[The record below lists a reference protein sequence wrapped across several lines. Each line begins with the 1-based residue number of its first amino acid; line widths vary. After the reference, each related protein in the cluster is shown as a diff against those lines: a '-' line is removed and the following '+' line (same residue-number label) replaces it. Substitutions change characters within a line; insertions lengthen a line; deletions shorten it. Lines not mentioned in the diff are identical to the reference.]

1 MPHPPKRT
9 GAYAHLGLSFTLG
22 VLLKRMLAPLVLVL
36 TVTGCAAQPAAQT
49 EPSSTT
55 AAPTTEAPK
64 ILKPGAY
71 TFENATGTKGTL
83 QIPGQPDAEIE
94 QLRTLSPGAPAVT
107 YLTFH
112 VDNRAGTVGAN
123 MYGVSIFTP
132 AGEELQYKN
141 ADAYI
146 DAIRPSD
153 APASVYN
160 QFIAAGN
167 KHMSMAK
174 PKAVKDF
181 VLTGPAVPDEIAGI
195 TVYPTG
201 MSDPVDALPS
211 S

>member
-1 MPHPPKRT
+1 MKRI
-9 GAYAHLGLSFTLG
+9 
-22 VLLKRMLAPLVLVL
+22 LAPLMLVL
-36 TVTGCAAQPAAQT
+36 AVTGCGAQPAAQT
-49 EPSSTT
+49 EPSTT
-55 AAPTTEAPK
+55 VAAPATEAPK

-94 QLRTLSPGAPAVT
+94 QLRTLSPGAPPVT
-107 YLTFH
+107 YLTVH

-132 AGEELQYKN
+132 AGDELQYKN

-146 DAIRPSD
+146 GAITPTG
-153 APASVYN
+153 APAAVYN

-167 KHMSMAK
+167 KHMAMAK

-181 VLTGPAVPDEIAGI
+181 VLTGPALPKTFTAV

-201 MSDPVDALPS
+201 MSDPVDALPAS
-211 S
+211 